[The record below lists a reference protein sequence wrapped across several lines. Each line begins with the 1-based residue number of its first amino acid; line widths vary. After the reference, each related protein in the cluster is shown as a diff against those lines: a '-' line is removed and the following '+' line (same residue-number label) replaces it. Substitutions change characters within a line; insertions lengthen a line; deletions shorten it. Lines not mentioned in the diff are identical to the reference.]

1 MEDIPIYKGIR
12 KNILIISGGGIK
24 GFCALGAIQKLI
36 EKNIIVNPEIL
47 CGTSVGGL
55 IAFILNIGY
64 SPYDIFNVTSNI
76 DYELL
81 VKIDI
86 ESLLE
91 DEIHIGLNSS
101 EPFMIII
108 KAFMKEKKINTN
120 ITFKELFVLT
130 KKKLILTGVCLNDMK
145 LYYFSV
151 DTTPKMEVI
160 IALQITMSIP
170 IVFKPVIYENKIWI
184 DGATINNYPI
194 DYFKDKL
201 EDVIG
206 VFLDEEI
213 KIIDNFEDTQ
223 SYVLR
228 VFQTA
233 IKGLLNNKIEI
244 YKDNTIKIKIPKEYC
259 KWNITD
265 IEKKSM
271 FDIGYNSV

>member
-64 SPYDIFNVTSNI
+64 SPYDIFNITSNI

-91 DEIHIGLNSS
+91 DEIHIGLNST

-151 DTTPKMEVI
+151 DTTPDMEVI

-194 DYFKDKL
+194 DYFNDKL

-213 KIIDNFEDTQ
+213 NIIDNFEDTQ

-228 VFQTA
+228 VFYTA
-233 IKGLLNNKIEI
+233 IKGLLNNKIEL

-265 IEKKSM
+265 TEKKYM